1 MQNNK
6 KNSDISS
13 FLMAHEEKKKHL
25 TFNYTQ
31 KKKRGRNTFHALNIQ
46 KNDRINSCGKQAG
59 IHKI

>member
-1 MQNNK
+1 MQNDK

-31 KKKRGRNTFHALNIQ
+31 KKAWKKYFPRFKYTKKR
-46 KNDRINSCGKQAG
+46 
-59 IHKI
+59 

>member
-31 KKKRGRNTFHALNIQ
+31 KKRGRNTFHALNIQ